1 MAQLEGVTMAG
12 VQDPQQPPPP
22 SRAVDRLNPA
32 LQQQLNL
39 DSVKTRAISLFKAI
53 SRILEDFDA
62 ISRTN
67 ASPKWYSNT
76 LSNTPNRNALLF
88 LFHFFP
94 SSEFLLRLLV
104 CRQDILGQFS
114 MVNLELY
121 NIVEDIKNVSKAFV
135 VHPKNV
141 NAENATSMHNFSPP
155 ILTVRFDAR
164 STFVFS
170 S

>member
-1 MAQLEGVTMAG
+1 MAAMGAAAAAAG
-12 VQDPQQPPPP
+12 GQDQQPPP
-22 SRAVDRLNPA
+22 AEKVVERLNPA

-53 SRILEDFDA
+53 SRILEDLDA
-62 ISRTN
+62 IARTN
-67 ASPKWYSNT
+67 SAPKWFGRATSV
-76 LSNTPNRNALLF
+76 AIE
-88 LFHFFP
+88 HFFFIF
-94 SSEFLLRLLV
+94 SGIRFLGFCL

-141 NAENATSMHNFSPP
+141 NAENATSMF
-155 ILTVRFDAR
+155 
-164 STFVFS
+164 
-170 S
+170 